1 MKNEDQHTEEWHKAR
16 LGKVTASAVI
26 KITKKTKAGK
36 PTADRAKYMRDL
48 LGERLTGEPKDFFQN
63 KYMKWGND
71 VEPQARA
78 TYEFKTGKQVEDAP
92 FFDHPYIEMAG
103 ASPDGLVG
111 VDGLVEIKCP
121 ETSTMIE
128 YIEMF
133 DESGEIKEDYFAQ
146 MQWQMACTG
155 RAWCD
160 YEVFDPRIKDPDLRA
175 FITNVPRDPAFIAD
189 MEADVMK
196 FQAELNDLEA
206 KVRRMM
212 GAQT

>member
-1 MKNEDQHTEEWHKAR
+1 MKNEQQHSDEWYAAR
-16 LGKVTASAVI
+16 VGKVTASAVI
-26 KITKKTKAGK
+26 KITKRTKAGK
-36 PTADRAKYMRDL
+36 KTADYDKYMRDL

-78 TYEFKTGKQVEDAP
+78 IYEMRTGNAVEDAP
-92 FFDHPYIEMAG
+92 FVDHPYIDKAG
-103 ASPDGLVG
+103 ASPDGFAGL
-111 VDGLVEIKCP
+111 DGLVEIKCP

-133 DESGEIKEDYFAQ
+133 DADGSIKEDYLVQ

-175 FITNVPRDPAFIAD
+175 FIRRIPRDPAMIAEI
-189 MEADVMK
+189 EAQVVQ
-196 FQAELNDLEA
+196 FQTEINELEA
-206 KVRRMM
+206 KVRRVM
-212 GAQT
+212 GEDA